1 MKDLPEGKFILRE
14 KGLTVLQLEGNCSEI
29 GLQHG
34 ASLREEIH
42 LIRSKFIDYL
52 SRGKWSVFG
61 RFLYWLL
68 MIFAKTMDRYI
79 PDALRKEMLS
89 VSKGASIPYYFILLL
104 NVLDD
109 LLNLLFC
116 SSFAITKDGHTICG
130 RNLDYD
136 IFTDLMTHLN
146 TVFVYKPKEGYPFL
160 SLAWPGYVGC
170 LTGMNANGLVLTS
183 HASYSLDKNRK
194 GVPTGLLYRYALQH
208 ALSINDVERA
218 ITSARRS
225 IGNNVLLASDN
236 EAFILEL
243 SAKNWKKRKSE
254 EGIITV
260 TNHYQTSA
268 MKTVQASFISK
279 PPGSSLPD
287 DFFSYNHS
295 IFRDEQLGESCK
307 KEPFLVNEAIEA
319 LRGEGIANEA
329 TVQSVVFLPSEKT
342 IWVAKSLDAPVSL
355 GKFIKLEDLFYG

>member
-1 MKDLPEGKFILRE
+1 MKTLSKEKFFLRE
-14 KGLTVLQLEGNCSEI
+14 EGLTVLQLNGSPLEM

-34 ASLREEIH
+34 SSLKEEIH

-52 SRGKWSVFG
+52 SRRKWPVFG
-61 RFLYWLL
+61 RILYWLL
-68 MIFAKTMDRYI
+68 MVFAKTMNRYI
-79 PDALRKEMLS
+79 PNLLRKEMLS
-89 VSKGASIPYYFILLL
+89 VAKGANVPYCFILLL

-109 LLNLLFC
+109 LLNLFFC
-116 SSFAITKDGHTICG
+116 SSFAITKDGHIICG

-170 LTGMNANGLVLTS
+170 LTGMNVNGLVLTS
-183 HASYSLDKNRK
+183 HASYTFDRNRK
-194 GVPTGLLYRYALQH
+194 GIPTGLLYRHALQH
-208 ALSINDVERA
+208 ALCINDIDKA
-218 ITSARRS
+218 ITSAPRT

-236 EAFILEL
+236 EAFVLEL
-243 SAKNWKKRKSE
+243 SAKNWKRRKSE
-254 EGIITV
+254 GGIITI

-268 MKTVQASFISK
+268 MKSIQAPFVSK

-295 IFRDEQLGESCK
+295 ILRDEQLREFCK
-307 KEPFLVNEAIEA
+307 KESFWVNEAIEA
-319 LRGEGIANEA
+319 LRSEPVANGA
-329 TVQSVVFLPSEKT
+329 TAQSVVFLPSEKS

-355 GKFIKLEDLFYG
+355 GKFIKLEGLL

>member
-1 MKDLPEGKFILRE
+1 MKTLPEGKSILRE
-14 KGLTVLQLEGNCSEI
+14 KGLTVLQLEGNCSEM

-42 LIRSKFIDYL
+42 LVRSKFIDYL
-52 SRGKWSVFG
+52 SREKWSVFG
-61 RFLYWLL
+61 RLLYWLL
-68 MIFAKTMDRYI
+68 MVFAKTMNRYI

-89 VSKGASIPYYFILLL
+89 ASKGANVPYYFILLL

-116 SSFAITKDGHTICG
+116 SSFAITEDGHTICG

-136 IFTDLMTHLN
+136 IFTDLMAHLN

-194 GVPTGLLYRYALQH
+194 GVPTGLLYRHALQH
-208 ALSINDVERA
+208 ALSINDIERA
-218 ITSARRS
+218 ITSAPRS

-236 EAFILEL
+236 EAFVLEL
-243 SAKNWKKRKSE
+243 SAKNWKKRKSK

-268 MKTVQASFISK
+268 MKSIQAPFISK

-295 IFRDEQLGESCK
+295 IFRDEQLRESCK

-319 LRGEGIANEA
+319 LRGEWVANEA

-355 GKFIKLEDLFYG
+355 GKFIKLEDLF